1 MKLVIDTNILM
12 SALIR
17 NSMTRQII
25 LKSGWKFLYPRISLG
40 EIEKYKN
47 YIIGKAGLSEN
58 DFQELFN
65 IIINYISLIENSNY
79 LDKLDEAE
87 VIMRHIDEKDVVF
100 IACALSCNND
110 SIWTDDGDFDKQNQ
124 VKIWKSE
131 GVVDIFKREKAY
143 Y

>member
-1 MKLVIDTNILM
+1 M
-12 SALIR
+12 
-17 NSMTRQII
+17 
-25 LKSGWKFLYPRISLG
+25 
-40 EIEKYKN
+40 
-47 YIIGKAGLSEN
+47 
-58 DFQELFN
+58 
-65 IIINYISLIENSNY
+65 IENSNY

-110 SIWTDDGDFDKQNQ
+110 GIWTDDGDFDKQNQ